1 MATRK
6 TSTSRK
12 SAAVLPAVKRA
23 GKRAAT
29 HVATH
34 AATRAKPAPKSAASR
49 GKASPKKPHAA
60 PRAAKSTS
68 RKAAGATSRRAAGGL
83 GAAAMPDFAKLAH
96 GAKLVTPEQA
106 IELYKA
112 NARMALDVVN
122 AAIESAARLR
132 KLQVESVEQARA
144 FGERQFRNA
153 SQARSADAMV
163 AAGQGAAREAIEHA
177 MGYWSQM
184 FDLIVEIQK
193 RLFTLIEGQMSDVPG
208 VKEARAAMA
217 MMPDMSQAQNVI
229 RALQGV
235 VSSSGGA
242 VEQMQKVM
250 GDLARMGDLRRP

>member
-6 TSTSRK
+6 STSTR
-12 SAAVLPAVKRA
+12 SAAAPRATSAKRPAAKRTA
-23 GKRAAT
+23 K
-29 HVATH
+29 
-34 AATRAKPAPKSAASR
+34 RAKPASKRTARSSARGSARAAS
-49 GKASPKKPHAA
+49 
-60 PRAAKSTS
+60 
-68 RKAAGATSRRAAGGL
+68 
-83 GAAAMPDFAKLAH
+83 AMPDFSKLSA

-112 NARMALDVVN
+112 NARMALDVIN
-122 AAIESAARLR
+122 AAIESAARVR
-132 KLQVESVEQARA
+132 KLQFEGAEQARA
-144 FGERQFRNA
+144 FGERHLRNA
-153 SQARSADAMV
+153 TNARSPEDV
-163 AAGQGAAREAIEHA
+163 AAASQGAAREAIEHA

-184 FDLIVEIQK
+184 FDLIVEIQR
-193 RLFTLIEGQMSDVPG
+193 RLFTLIEDQMADVPG

-250 GDLARMGDLRRP
+250 GDLARMGTLGRK

>member
-6 TSTSRK
+6 TSTTRK
-12 SAAVLPAVKRA
+12 AVTKRAAVKR
-23 GKRAAT
+23 GSKRAT
-29 HVATH
+29 
-34 AATRAKPAPKSAASR
+34 
-49 GKASPKKPHAA
+49 
-60 PRAAKSTS
+60 PRAAKAAPNKS
-68 RKAAGATSRRAAGGL
+68 RGAPHAAKAASHRTGMF
-83 GAAAMPDFAKLAH
+83 GAAAMPDFARLAK

-106 IELYKA
+106 IDLYKA
-112 NARMALDVVN
+112 NARMALDVIN
-122 AAIESAARLR
+122 AAIESAARVR
-132 KLQVESVEQARA
+132 KLQFEGVEKARA
-144 FGERQFRNA
+144 FGERQL
-153 SQARSADAMV
+153 RSASDAKSPDAL
-163 AAGQGAAREAIEHA
+163 AAVGQGAAREAIEHA

-193 RLFTLIEGQMSDVPG
+193 RLFTLIEDQMSDVPG

-250 GDLARMGDLRRP
+250 GDLARMGNLNRT

>member
-6 TSTSRK
+6 TPATRKTATKRPVAKRTS
-12 SAAVLPAVKRA
+12 KRA
-23 GKRAAT
+23 TPRVAKTAAKRART
-29 HVATH
+29 
-34 AATRAKPAPKSAASR
+34 APKAKR
-49 GKASPKKPHAA
+49 A
-60 PRAAKSTS
+60 PRAAS
-68 RKAAGATSRRAAGGL
+68 
-83 GAAAMPDFAKLAH
+83 AMPDFAKLAK
-96 GAKLVTPEQA
+96 GAKLVTPDQA

-112 NARMALDVVN
+112 NARMALDVIN
-122 AAIESAARLR
+122 AAIESAAGVR
-132 KLQVESVEQARA
+132 KLQFDGAAEARD
-144 FGERQFRNA
+144 FGERHLRNA
-153 SQARSADAMV
+153 TDAKTPDALV
-163 AAGQGAAREAIEHA
+163 AAGQGAARDAIERA

-193 RLFTLIEGQMSDVPG
+193 RLFTLIENQMGDVPG

>member
-6 TSTSRK
+6 SSAARSAATSRK
-12 SAAVLPAVKRA
+12 TAAKRSPTKRA
-23 GKRAAT
+23 KAPKA
-29 HVATH
+29 
-34 AATRAKPAPKSAASR
+34 RAKTTKARAT
-49 GKASPKKPHAA
+49 KASP
-60 PRAAKSTS
+60 RAAV
-68 RKAAGATSRRAAGGL
+68 A
-83 GAAAMPDFAKLAH
+83 PDFAALAK
-96 GAKLVTPEQA
+96 GAKLVSPEQA

-112 NARMALDVVN
+112 NARMALDVIN
-122 AAIESAARLR
+122 AAIESAARVR
-132 KLQVESVEQARA
+132 KLQFEGVEQARA
-144 FGERQFRNA
+144 FGQRQLRKA
-153 SQARSADAMV
+153 GEAKSADAMV

-184 FDLIVEIQK
+184 FDLIVEIQR
-193 RLFTLIEGQMSDVPG
+193 RLFTLIEDQMSDVPG

-250 GDLARMGDLRRP
+250 GDLARMGNPGRR

>member
-1 MATRK
+1 MATR
-6 TSTSRK
+6 STSSRKTTRK
-12 SAAVLPAVKRA
+12 SAAKRPAAPPARKRA
-23 GKRAAT
+23 SKR
-29 HVATH
+29 
-34 AATRAKPAPKSAASR
+34 
-49 GKASPKKPHAA
+49 AA
-60 PRAAKSTS
+60 PRAAKPAAKRARSA
-68 RKAAGATSRRAAGGL
+68 KAAGPAPHKASVRSG
-83 GAAAMPDFAKLAH
+83 AAMPDFATLAKR
-96 GAKLVTPEQA
+96 AKLVTPEQA
-106 IELYKA
+106 IDLYKA
-112 NARMALDVVN
+112 NARMALDVIN
-122 AAIESAARLR
+122 AAIESAARVR
-132 KLQVESVEQARA
+132 KLQFDGASEARA
-144 FGERQFRNA
+144 FGARQLRNA
-153 SQARSADAMV
+153 TDAKSPEALV

-193 RLFTLIEGQMSDVPG
+193 RLFTLIEDQMAGVPG

>member
-6 TSTSRK
+6 SPVARSAATSRK
-12 SAAVLPAVKRA
+12 TAAKRSPTKRA
-23 GKRAAT
+23 KAPKA
-29 HVATH
+29 
-34 AATRAKPAPKSAASR
+34 RAKTTKARAT
-49 GKASPKKPHAA
+49 KASP
-60 PRAAKSTS
+60 RAAV
-68 RKAAGATSRRAAGGL
+68 A
-83 GAAAMPDFAKLAH
+83 PDFAALAK
-96 GAKLVTPEQA
+96 GAKLVSPEQA

-112 NARMALDVVN
+112 NTRMALDVIN
-122 AAIESAARLR
+122 AAIESAARVR
-132 KLQVESVEQARA
+132 KLQFEGVEQARA
-144 FGERQFRNA
+144 FGQRQLRKA
-153 SQARSADAMV
+153 GEAKSADAMV

-184 FDLIVEIQK
+184 FDLIVEIQR
-193 RLFTLIEGQMSDVPG
+193 RLFTLIEDQMSDVPG

-250 GDLARMGDLRRP
+250 GDLARMGNPGRR

>member
-6 TSTSRK
+6 SSAARSAATSRK
-12 SAAVLPAVKRA
+12 TAAKRSPTKRA
-23 GKRAAT
+23 K
-29 HVATH
+29 
-34 AATRAKPAPKSAASR
+34 APKARATTAKA
-49 GKASPKKPHAA
+49 GTTKASP
-60 PRAAKSTS
+60 RAA
-68 RKAAGATSRRAAGGL
+68 AA
-83 GAAAMPDFAKLAH
+83 PDFAALAKS
-96 GAKLVTPEQA
+96 AKLVSPEQA

-112 NARMALDVVN
+112 NARMALDVIN
-122 AAIESAARLR
+122 AAIESAARVR
-132 KLQVESVEQARA
+132 KLQFEGVEQARA
-144 FGERQFRNA
+144 FGQRQLRKA
-153 SQARSADAMV
+153 GEAKSADAMV

-184 FDLIVEIQK
+184 FDLIVEIQR
-193 RLFTLIEGQMSDVPG
+193 RLFTLIEDQMSDVPG

-250 GDLARMGDLRRP
+250 GDLARMGNLGRR

>member
-6 TSTSRK
+6 TPATRKTATKRPVAKRTSKRATPRVAK
-12 SAAVLPAVKRA
+12 TAAKRARTAPKVKRA
-23 GKRAAT
+23 
-29 HVATH
+29 
-34 AATRAKPAPKSAASR
+34 
-49 GKASPKKPHAA
+49 PHAA
-60 PRAAKSTS
+60 SAMF
-68 RKAAGATSRRAAGGL
+68 GAS
-83 GAAAMPDFAKLAH
+83 AMPDFAKLAK
-96 GAKLVTPEQA
+96 GAKLVTPDQA

-112 NARMALDVVN
+112 NARMALDVIN
-122 AAIESAARLR
+122 AAIESAAGVR
-132 KLQVESVEQARA
+132 KLQFDGAAEARD
-144 FGERQFRNA
+144 FGERHLRNA
-153 SQARSADAMV
+153 TDAKTPDALV
-163 AAGQGAAREAIEHA
+163 AAGQGAARDAIERA

-193 RLFTLIEGQMSDVPG
+193 RLFTLIENQMGDVPG